1 MPKVAIKWLLVGA
14 PNSGKTSL
22 FNQLTDAQGEVMN
35 YPGST
40 AVAHTA
46 KLKKKYKQNIT
57 VIDTPGIYELN
68 DSIPEVLEVQNLLDK
83 YSSAII
89 VFVLDCRFIDHRIQL
104 LSSLLSKGLK
114 CVVYCTHVQDS
125 GTDLNSLHSIY
136 KVSFI
141 DSNHPLALKTLIYAV
156 DNINLQS
163 AAITSN
169 TNLNRI
175 TINKKYDLD
184 RLFLHPIFSVLFT
197 VLAMILIFSGV
208 FYIAQPVSAQLEN
221 IMDFTIYYFQKS
233 DLAQRY
239 KLLSSFVSGGILG
252 IGTLLIFVPQIFL
265 LFMII
270 FFIQQSG
277 YLARAAVI
285 LDPLLQK
292 FGLHG
297 KSFVPLLSG
306 FSCAIPAILLTRT
319 ITSKKERL
327 LTILAIPFMICS
339 ARIPMY
345 AMCVSFLFQKQS
357 AVLAGLAFAACYLVN
372 ICLGVI
378 AVGVINQFLPSD
390 KTSYFMMELP
400 PYKLPSLSMVVRSS
414 LNRVWMFIKNAGPVI
429 LSISLIVWFATNFPG
444 YENPNDSARLEQSYA
459 GRFGQWVEPIFKPM
473 GTDWRVGTAILTSF
487 AAREVFV
494 SSITLLLG
502 QDLTDTT
509 NIGSL
514 QSLTTIQNDDGTPL
528 FSYASIIALLVFF
541 MFALQC
547 SSTTA
552 VTAKETGSWKI
563 AIFQFI
569 IMNGLAYIL
578 AVVTYQILSR
588 I

>member
-1 MPKVAIKWLLVGA
+1 
-14 PNSGKTSL
+14 
-22 FNQLTDAQGEVMN
+22 
-35 YPGST
+35 
-40 AVAHTA
+40 
-46 KLKKKYKQNIT
+46 
-57 VIDTPGIYELN
+57 
-68 DSIPEVLEVQNLLDK
+68 
-83 YSSAII
+83 
-89 VFVLDCRFIDHRIQL
+89 
-104 LSSLLSKGLK
+104 
-114 CVVYCTHVQDS
+114 
-125 GTDLNSLHSIY
+125 
-136 KVSFI
+136 
-141 DSNHPLALKTLIYAV
+141 
-156 DNINLQS
+156 
-163 AAITSN
+163 
-169 TNLNRI
+169 
-175 TINKKYDLD
+175 
-184 RLFLHPIFSVLFT
+184 
-197 VLAMILIFSGV
+197 
-208 FYIAQPVSAQLEN
+208 
-221 IMDFTIYYFQKS
+221 
-233 DLAQRY
+233 
-239 KLLSSFVSGGILG
+239 
-252 IGTLLIFVPQIFL
+252 
-265 LFMII
+265 
-270 FFIQQSG
+270 
-277 YLARAAVI
+277 
-285 LDPLLQK
+285 
-292 FGLHG
+292 
-297 KSFVPLLSG
+297 
-306 FSCAIPAILLTRT
+306 
-319 ITSKKERL
+319 
-327 LTILAIPFMICS
+327 
-339 ARIPMY
+339 MY

-400 PYKLPSLSMVVRSS
+400 PYKLPSLSMVIRSS

-444 YENPNDSARLEQSYA
+444 YENPSDSERLEQSYA
-459 GRFGQWVEPIFKPM
+459 GRFGQWVKPIFKPM

-578 AVVTYQILSR
+578 AVVAYQILSR